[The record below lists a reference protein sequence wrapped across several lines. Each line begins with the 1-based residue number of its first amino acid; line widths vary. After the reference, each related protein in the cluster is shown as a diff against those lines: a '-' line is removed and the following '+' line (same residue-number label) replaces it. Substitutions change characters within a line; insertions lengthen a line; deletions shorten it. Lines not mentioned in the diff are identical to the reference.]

1 MIAGR
6 CFLFRGQIM
15 AKLWIVSRHQGA
27 IAWLHAQGWQGT
39 QIDHLDIDCVSEGDV
54 VMGTL
59 PVNLAAEVC
68 AKKAQYIHL
77 SLRIP
82 FALRGVELTSEQ
94 MMYYGADLQAY
105 DISQTKIDIQALKS
119 YLAN

>member
-1 MIAGR
+1 
-6 CFLFRGQIM
+6 M

-27 IAWLHAQGWQGT
+27 IAWLNAQGWQGT
-39 QIDHLDIDCVSEGDV
+39 QIDHLDIDCVNEGDV

-82 FALRGVELTSEQ
+82 FELRGVELSSEQ
-94 MMYYGADLQAY
+94 MMAYGADLKVY
-105 DISQTKIDIQALKS
+105 DVKQSDIDFQTLKNQ
-119 YLAN
+119 LANHL

>member
-1 MIAGR
+1 
-6 CFLFRGQIM
+6 M

-39 QIDHLDIDCVSEGDV
+39 QFDHLDIECVNAGDV

-82 FALRGVELTSEQ
+82 FELRGVELSSEQ

-105 DISQTKIDIQALKS
+105 DIGQSNIDIQVLKS
-119 YLAN
+119 HLVNH